1 LAGVREA
8 LFRGDKIAAI
18 EFYRQR
24 TVMGLAEAKRAV
36 ERIEAELRSTSP
48 DNFVTTS
55 SGQGCLGMAAMIC
68 VLVVD
73 VVLWLAW
80 K

>member
-1 LAGVREA
+1 
-8 LFRGDKIAAI
+8 
-18 EFYRQR
+18 
-24 TVMGLAEAKRAV
+24 MGLAEAKRAV